1 MSLRD
6 DSQTDKPFDLELDE
20 LLDPA
25 RAFDHPRCVVDDPD
39 LTLNEK
45 RAILSRWASDACA
58 LEAMPTLRRLPKG
71 RRPVPIDDIF
81 DAFKNLD
88 RQAMD
93 RTYIRLVRRGEIEG
107 KRRRRSGGSGA
118 LPI

>member
-6 DSQTDKPFDLELDE
+6 DSQTKPFDLELDE

-25 RAFDHPRCVVDDPD
+25 SAFDHPRCVVDDPD

-45 RAILSRWASDACA
+45 RAILARWASDACA
-58 LEAMPTLRRLPKG
+58 LEAMPALRRLPKG

-81 DAFKNLD
+81 DALKDLD

-93 RTYIRLVRRGEIEG
+93 RHYIRLVRRSEIEV

>member
-6 DSQTDKPFDLELDE
+6 DSQTKPFDLELDE
-20 LLDPA
+20 LLNPA
-25 RAFDHPRCVVDDPD
+25 RAFDHPRCIVYDSD

-45 RAILSRWASDACA
+45 RAILARWASDACA
-58 LEAMPTLRRLPKG
+58 IKATPTLRRLPKG

-81 DAFKNLD
+81 DALKELD

-93 RTYIRLVRRGEIEG
+93 RAYIRLVRRSEIEG
-107 KRRRRSGGSGA
+107 KRQRRSGGSGA
-118 LPI
+118 LLV